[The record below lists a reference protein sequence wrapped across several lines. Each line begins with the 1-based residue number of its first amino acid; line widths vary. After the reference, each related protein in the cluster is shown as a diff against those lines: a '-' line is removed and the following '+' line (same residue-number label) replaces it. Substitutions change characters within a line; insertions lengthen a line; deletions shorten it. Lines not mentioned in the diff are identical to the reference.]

1 MTPLRQ
7 LKNQKI
13 YRQLSLSP
21 ISRFM
26 FLLLWNIEENL
37 GFFSIWLAARK
48 LEPCQLMDAVFWW
61 RFPRQKYGK
70 LESKITGNKRH
81 RQKKMSSSNIF
92 TPNLILHP
100 MKNENDDMIW
110 KPTFLGKIRVWDRF
124 LEQTPFW
131 ILPWG
136 CPLFQVRHTQF
147 EFPAIFMWKLQKVFF
162 LLPPGLEPG
171 TFPMWSKHAT
181 SRPPSLIQNEW

>member
-1 MTPLRQ
+1 MFYESKRKFEPLKKWRSFALYHLFTLRLSDALMTPLRQ

-13 YRQLSLSP
+13 YSQLSLSP

-26 FLLLWNIEENL
+26 FLLLWNIEENV

-81 RQKKMSSSNIF
+81 QTEENEQFKHFHTKSNF
-92 TPNLILHP
+92 APDGKWKWQYNLTTHFS
-100 MKNENDDMIW
+100 W
-110 KPTFLGKIRVWDRF
+110 
-124 LEQTPFW
+124 
-131 ILPWG
+131 
-136 CPLFQVRHTQF
+136 
-147 EFPAIFMWKLQKVFF
+147 
-162 LLPPGLEPG
+162 
-171 TFPMWSKHAT
+171 
-181 SRPPSLIQNEW
+181 

>member
-1 MTPLRQ
+1 MFYESKRTFEPLKKWRSLALYHLFTLRLSDALMTPLRQ

-13 YRQLSLSP
+13 YSQLSLSP

-26 FLLLWNIEENL
+26 FLLLWNIEENV

-110 KPTFLGKIRVWDRF
+110 KPTFLGKIR
-124 LEQTPFW
+124 
-131 ILPWG
+131 
-136 CPLFQVRHTQF
+136 CPN
-147 EFPAIFMWKLQKVFF
+147 
-162 LLPPGLEPG
+162 
-171 TFPMWSKHAT
+171 
-181 SRPPSLIQNEW
+181 IQSAK